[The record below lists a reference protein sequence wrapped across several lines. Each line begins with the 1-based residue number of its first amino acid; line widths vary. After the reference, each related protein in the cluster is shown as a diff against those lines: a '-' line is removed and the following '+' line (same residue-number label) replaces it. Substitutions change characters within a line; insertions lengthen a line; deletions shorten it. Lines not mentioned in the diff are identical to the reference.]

1 MKNKYAI
8 VNVDKKRNSSG
19 NLNKGTHWVA
29 ICSDKSGKL
38 LIFDSF
44 GRQTKKLLQ
53 HLYKKMKKSNIK
65 YNDTEYDVDQ
75 YLLAHCG
82 QLCVAFLKFYDMY
95 GADKAKYI

>member
-38 LIFDSF
+38 LIFDSYA
-44 GRQTKKLLQ
+44 RPTKRLLKD
-53 HLYKKMKKSNIK
+53 LYKKMKKSKTK
-65 YNDTEYDVDQ
+65 YQDTEYDVDQ
-75 YLLAHCG
+75 WLIAHCG
-82 QLCVAFLKFYDMY
+82 QLAMAFLQYYNTY
-95 GADKAKYI
+95 GAAKAKWI